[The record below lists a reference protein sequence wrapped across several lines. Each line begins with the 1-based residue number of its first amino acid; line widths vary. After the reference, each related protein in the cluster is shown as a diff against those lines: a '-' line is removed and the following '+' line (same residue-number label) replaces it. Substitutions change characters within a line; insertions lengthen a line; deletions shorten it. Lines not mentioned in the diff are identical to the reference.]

1 MKSVKKILLP
11 LLMVPVLGHAAMTPV
26 PVDHVYSPAG
36 FSSNDNAQIAITGF
50 LPNLCYQAPKS
61 VVSVKDGK
69 VSVAMQANYKKEGM
83 TFCVNIKIPFVE
95 YVDVGVLDKGQYD
108 VLVNEA
114 TKWSQISKLYIAEA
128 SSSSNEEVVY
138 ANVEEVVRADPEGRK
153 VLLKGY
159 NPSDCFELKEIVIKD
174 NGSDTYSILPQ
185 MKQVRAQCPKKMIPF
200 TYEFEVPEKLEA
212 SKVLLHVR
220 VMDGRSVNAFFNNSP
235 SVVD

>member
-1 MKSVKKILLP
+1 MKSFKKILLP
-11 LLMVPVLGHAAMTPV
+11 LLMVPALGFSAMSPV

-36 FSSNDNAQIAITGF
+36 FNSNDNAQIAITGF

-61 VVSVKDGK
+61 VVSVKNGK
-69 VSVAMQANYKKEGM
+69 INVAMQASYKKDNGM
-83 TFCVNIKIPFVE
+83 MFCVNIKIPYVE

-114 TKWSQISKLYIAEA
+114 TKWSQQSKLSIAEV
-128 SSSSNEEVVY
+128 SSSSSEEVVY
-138 ANVEEVVRADPEGRK
+138 ANVEEVVRVDSNSRK

-185 MKQVRAQCPKKMIPF
+185 MKQVRAECPKKMIPF
-200 TYEFEVPEKLEA
+200 SYEFDVPENLEA

-220 VMDGRSVNAFFNNSP
+220 VMDGRSVNAFFNNS
-235 SVVD
+235 SLVD